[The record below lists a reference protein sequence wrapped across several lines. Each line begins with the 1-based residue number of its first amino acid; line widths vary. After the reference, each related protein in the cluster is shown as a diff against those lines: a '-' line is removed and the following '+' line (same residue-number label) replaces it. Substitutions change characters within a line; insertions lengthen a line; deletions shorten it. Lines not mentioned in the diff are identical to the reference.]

1 MAKKK
6 GTEKVT
12 TLILGEENILT
23 TKAVG
28 EEVPMTTVAI
38 GEEDKNLKE
47 KERFTT
53 LALVKKVRSPS
64 PRDPQTCH
72 SAHGVG
78 HRHGYSAY
86 AGVE

>member
-53 LALVKKVRSPS
+53 LALGEESPVTKPKGS
-64 PRDPQTCH
+64 SNLPFCAWRWT
-72 SAHGVG
+72 
-78 HRHGYSAY
+78 
-86 AGVE
+86 

>member
-53 LALVKKVRSPS
+53 LAL
-64 PRDPQTCH
+64 
-72 SAHGVG
+72 GVTKPKG
-78 HRHGYSAY
+78 SSNLPFCAWRWT
-86 AGVE
+86 